1 MPLSLDP
8 TQYLTEDARA
18 GRLVGPAWLALIR
31 NLAAHGLL

>member
-8 TQYLTEDARA
+8 TLCLPEDACA
-18 GRLVGPAWLALIR
+18 GGLVGPAWLALMR